1 MKQRVIT
8 GVLLGFLVL
17 WGLLGSSDFWFGV
30 IVFAVVLLSANE
42 WFQFVGLKS
51 LFHRLIYMLVIASG
65 VVLSLYFPLVTL
77 WVSAA
82 FWLCALWYLSR
93 YSKVPVERLLPD
105 RVKYVMGVFV
115 IVPLWV
121 SLYWLH
127 GYSVPMLIMLILVIA
142 MGDSGAYFAGRTMGK
157 TKLAPVLSPK
167 KTVEGL
173 IGGVLLGGLTAFIF
187 ADFIA
192 DSLQGY
198 LLLAAL
204 MTFMVLVAVVGDIFE
219 SMIKRSCGI
228 KDSGRILPGHGGILD
243 RIDSLFPAVPIF
255 VLVAYYL
262 GLLN

>member
-8 GVLLGFLVL
+8 GVLLGLLAL
-17 WGLLGSSDFWFGV
+17 WGLIGSSDLWFGV
-30 IVFAVVLLSANE
+30 IVFAIVLLSANE

-51 LFHRLIYMLVIASG
+51 LFHRLIYLLVISAG
-65 VVLSLYFPLVTL
+65 VMLSFCFALMTL
-77 WVSAA
+77 WISLA

-93 YSKVPVERLLPD
+93 YSKVSVERLLPNW
-105 RVKYVMGVFV
+105 VKYVMGLFV

-121 SLYWLH
+121 SLSWLH
-127 GYSVPMLIMLILVIA
+127 GYSVSMLIMLILVIA
-142 MGDSGAYFAGRTMGK
+142 MGDSGAYFAGRAMGK

-187 ADFIA
+187 ADFITE
-192 DSLQGY
+192 SLQDY
-198 LLLAAL
+198 LFLATL

-255 VLVAYYL
+255 VLMAYYL